1 MEDRA
6 ASKSTNLDCDVES
19 FTDEIYDE
27 PVLAEQII
35 ANSPFSAIKY
45 TEARRMIKVHQVGG
59 TTAGRLYE
67 WAGADL
73 NRRHT
78 DFQSVVGFC
87 KCL

>member
-1 MEDRA
+1 MA
-6 ASKSTNLDCDVES
+6 ASKSINPDCDVES
-19 FTDEIYDE
+19 FADEIYDE

-59 TTAGRLYE
+59 YMK

-78 DFQSVVGFC
+78 DFQSVALPTELPAH
-87 KCL
+87 KTLPTA